1 MNPWRGLRGL
11 PAQIW
16 LVCTADFI
24 NRAGNMVLT
33 FLAPCLVLSRHWSP
47 GMASIALAVYGAA
60 RLSCAPFTGPIIDR
74 FGAVRVLKISL
85 LCAGLALVTLPLVSS
100 PLVTFALL
108 AVWAAFAQA
117 TSPACMAL
125 LAGLAPS
132 EQRRGVFALQRLGA
146 NAGMSIGPALGGFL
160 AHLNYDL
167 LFWCDGAT
175 ALAAALFVSV
185 RLPSVARDPE
195 AAKPRRA
202 ASRSAWR
209 DPRLLYLLLS
219 SLPALLVFFQA
230 EGSVSLWV
238 VDGLKF
244 DTRFYGFM
252 FTLNTVLI
260 VAFELPLNLA
270 MAKWPHRPVFMLG
283 AACFAVGFGSL
294 GLAHSAVALFGAVVV
309 WTLGEMIMVPGLADV
324 VASFAPEERRGE
336 YMGLYALTFSVAMA
350 VGRPLGIEAYSY
362 FGPMAMWSG
371 CFGLGLLSVLL
382 LARGAHAMPASAAAT
397 APPATGQVEEGA

>member
-1 MNPWRGLRGL
+1 MNPWRGLQGL
-11 PAQIW
+11 PAQVW
-16 LVCTADFI
+16 LVCAADFI

-33 FLAPCLVLSRHWSP
+33 FLAPCLVLERHWSP
-47 GMASIALAVYGAA
+47 AMASIALAVYGAA

-74 FGAVRVLKISL
+74 LGAVRVLKISL
-85 LCAGLALVTLPLVSS
+85 FIAGLALVVMPFVAKPL
-100 PLVTFALL
+100 LTFALL

-117 TSPACMAL
+117 TGPACMAL

-146 NAGMSIGPALGGFL
+146 NLGMSIGPAVGGFL
-160 AHLNYDL
+160 AHLRYDL
-167 LFWCDGAT
+167 LFWCDGLT

-185 RLPSVARDPE
+185 RLPSVGRE
-195 AAKPRRA
+195 RQAAKAPRSS
-202 ASRSAWR
+202 SRSAWR
-209 DPRLLYLLLS
+209 DPRVLYVLLS
-219 SLPALLVFFQA
+219 SLPALFVFFQA
-230 EGSVSLWV
+230 EGAVSLWV

-244 DTRFYGFM
+244 DTRFYGLM
-252 FTLNTVLI
+252 FTLNTLLI

-270 MAKWPHRPVFMLG
+270 MSKWPHRPVFMLG

-294 GLAHSAVALFGAVVV
+294 GLAHSAAALFGAVVV
-309 WTLGEMIMVPGLADV
+309 WTFGEMIMVPGLADV
-324 VASFAPEERRGE
+324 VASFAPADRRGE

-350 VGRPLGIEAYSY
+350 VGRPLGLDAYAY

-382 LARGAHAMPASAAAT
+382 LARGDHVMPVTAAVT
-397 APPATGQVEEGA
+397 PPPATEQAE